1 MNLNDENVLAAQL
14 ISIADGVYEESAARL
29 GEIGADAV
37 AEAVLIEIAWRAR
50 TANPPTQPV
59 TAVFEL
65 TYEGKQFDYLLTLGT
80 EDPAVGPGTL
90 ADPWLVV
97 RQDLVEL
104 LRAVYGPPDAVSA
117 TRAITLKDEPGPA
130 SFAPDDP
137 FRVAREAASVAAD
150 QIVTACSPYHYDLN
164 TLSLRYG
171 SDKWGGHWY
180 TQHYERHF
188 EPLRNSRVRV
198 LELGIGGYT
207 APNVGGA
214 SLRMW
219 KQYFRRGLVFG
230 LDYFDK
236 SGIAEPRLQPLRG
249 DQGNAPFLNELGS
262 ALGPFDIIIDD
273 GSHISGDVITSF
285 EALFAHLRPGGLY
298 VVEDTQTSYWSGW
311 GGSSTRLDDAST
323 SIGYLKT
330 LVDALH
336 RQDFEQDAARE
347 SRPHD
352 EWIGAAHFYHNL
364 AVIEK
369 RRNGEQSAPSWVP
382 RHTNP
387 MEWMKPKEGEQA

>member
-1 MNLNDENVLAAQL
+1 MDDVPLNDENVLAAHL
-14 ISIADGVYEESAARL
+14 ISVADGVYEETAARI
-29 GEIGADAV
+29 GEIGTEAVADAV
-37 AEAVLIEIAWRAR
+37 LKEIAWRANYGSR
-50 TANPPTQPV
+50 PGQPV

-65 TYEGKQFDYLLTLGT
+65 THEGKQLDYLLTLGA
-80 EDPAVGPGTL
+80 EEPAIAPGSL
-90 ADPWLVV
+90 EDPWLVV

-104 LRAVYGPPDAVSA
+104 LRAVYGPPDAA
-117 TRAITLKDEPGPA
+117 LGTRAIAIKDEPGPG

-137 FRVAREAASVAAD
+137 WRVARDAAAVAAD
-150 QIVTACSPYHYDLN
+150 RIVTACRPQHYDLN
-164 TLSLRYG
+164 ALSLHFG

-188 EPLRNSRVRV
+188 APLRDSRVRI

-207 APNVGGA
+207 APDVGGA

-249 DQGNAPFLNELGS
+249 DQGDAAFLDELGRS
-262 ALGPFDIIIDD
+262 LGPFDIIIDD
-273 GSHISGDVITSF
+273 GSHISGDVIASF
-285 EALFAHLRPGGLY
+285 RALFAHLRPGGLY

-311 GGSSTRLDDAST
+311 GGSSTATDDPAT

-336 RQDFEQDAARE
+336 HQEFEKE
-347 SRPHD
+347 SGRATGAFD
-352 EWIGAAHFYHNL
+352 DWIGALHFYHNI
-364 AVIEK
+364 VVVEK
-369 RRNGEQSAPSWVP
+369 RRNAEQSAPSWVP

-387 MEWMKPKEGEQA
+387 MEWMKPKE

>member
-1 MNLNDENVLAAQL
+1 MDDVPLNDENVLAAHL
-14 ISIADGVYEESAARL
+14 ISVADGVYEETAARI
-29 GEIGADAV
+29 GEIGTETVADAV
-37 AEAVLIEIAWRAR
+37 LKEIAWRANYGSR
-50 TANPPTQPV
+50 PGQPV

-65 TYEGKQFDYLLTLGT
+65 THEGKQLDYLLTLGA
-80 EDPAVGPGTL
+80 EEPAVAPGTL
-90 ADPWLVV
+90 EDPWLVV

-104 LRAVYGPPDAVSA
+104 LRAVYGPPDATLG
-117 TRAITLKDEPGPA
+117 TRAIAIKDEPGPG

-137 FRVAREAASVAAD
+137 WRLARDAAAVAAD
-150 QIVTACSPYHYDLN
+150 RIVTACRPQHYDLN
-164 TLSLRYG
+164 ALSLHFG

-188 EPLRNSRVRV
+188 APLRDSRVRI

-207 APNVGGA
+207 APDVGGA

-236 SGIAEPRLQPLRG
+236 SGITEPRLQPLRG
-249 DQGNAPFLNELGS
+249 DQGDAAFLDELGS
-262 ALGPFDIIIDD
+262 SLGPFDIIIDD
-273 GSHISGDVITSF
+273 GSHISGDVIASF
-285 EALFAHLRPGGLY
+285 RALFAHLRPGGLY

-311 GGSSTRLDDAST
+311 GGSSTATDDPTT

-336 RQDFEQDAARE
+336 HQEFEKE
-347 SRPHD
+347 SGRATGAFD
-352 EWIGAAHFYHNL
+352 DWIGALHFYHNI
-364 AVIEK
+364 VVVEK
-369 RRNGEQSAPSWVP
+369 RRNAEQSAPSWVP

-387 MEWMKPKEGEQA
+387 MEWMKPKE